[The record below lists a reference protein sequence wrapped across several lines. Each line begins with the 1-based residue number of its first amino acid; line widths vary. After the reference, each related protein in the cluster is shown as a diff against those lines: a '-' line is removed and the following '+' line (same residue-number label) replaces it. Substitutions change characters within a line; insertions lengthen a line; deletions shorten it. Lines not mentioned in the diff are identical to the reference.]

1 MKTWRVVFTVELE
14 SHVDAETEEEALLV
28 AREGFIG
35 LEDGGVVIEE
45 TATVWEDDTDDSR
58 I

>member
-14 SHVDAETEEEALLV
+14 SHVDAETEDEALLI

-45 TATVWEDDTDDSR
+45 TATVWEDDSEDR
-58 I
+58 